1 MRILLTNDDG
11 VNARGLKL
19 LEKVARGLSDDIWI
33 VAPTEEQSGA
43 GHSLTLTTPVRLRRH
58 DDRRFSVTGTPTD
71 AVMLA
76 LAHVMKDSP
85 PDVILSGINRGA
97 NLAEDVTYS
106 GTVSAAMEG
115 ALAGVRSIA
124 LSQAYSREG
133 MGDTVPFAAA
143 EAWAERVLAPLLEFG
158 AEPGTL
164 INVNF
169 PALLPEDVKGIRVCR
184 QGLRDYGR
192 LRIVQRKDPRGYD
205 YYWFGLGPMVQ
216 TPGHQT
222 DLEAI
227 ADGLSPSR
235 RSTSISLTIRR
246 WRGCINDSRP
256 RPRSQPRNFLALI
269 LPGFTG
275 RAHPVLRTP
284 AAAEHWSRMRAKW
297 TTGHTSSSA

>member
-1 MRILLTNDDG
+1 MLRIWRNAPLAVAASVPRGHSRGVRILLTNDDG
-11 VNARGLKL
+11 VNARGLEL
-19 LEKVARGLSDDIWI
+19 LEAAARRLSDDIWI
-33 VAPTEEQSGA
+33 VAPAEEQSGA
-43 GHSLTLTTPVRLRRH
+43 GHSLTLTQPVRLRKH
-58 DDRRFSVTGTPTD
+58 DERRFSVTGTPTD

-76 LAHVMKDSP
+76 LAHVMKDAP
-85 PDVILSGINRGA
+85 PDLVLSGINRGA

-143 EAWAERVLAPLLEFG
+143 EAWAERVLAPLVSFPTP
-158 AEPGTL
+158 PGTL

-169 PALLPEDVKGIRVCR
+169 PALPADDVRGIRVCR

-192 LRIVQRKDPRGYD
+192 LRIVQRTDPRGYD

-216 TPGHQT
+216 TPGHST

-227 ADGLSPSR
+227 ADGYVTVTPLHLDLTHDPSIDGLHE
-235 RSTSISLTIRR
+235 S
-246 WRGCINDSRP
+246 
-256 RPRSQPRNFLALI
+256 F
-269 LPGFTG
+269 
-275 RAHPVLRTP
+275 
-284 AAAEHWSRMRAKW
+284 AAAPEGAAAK
-297 TTGHTSSSA
+297 

>member
-1 MRILLTNDDG
+1 MLRIWRNGSSRLRRYRPSPISVRVRILLTNDDG
-11 VNARGLKL
+11 VNARGLRF
-19 LEKVARGLSDDIWI
+19 LENAARQLSDDIWI

-43 GHSLTLTTPVRLRRH
+43 GHSLTLTQPVRLRRH
-58 DDRRFSVTGTPTD
+58 DERRFSVTGTPTD

-76 LAHVMKDSP
+76 LAHVMKDVP
-85 PDVILSGINRGA
+85 PDLILSGINRGA

-143 EAWAERVLAPLLEFG
+143 EGWAERVLAPLVTFEPP
-158 AEPGTL
+158 PGTL

-169 PALLPEDVKGIRVCR
+169 PALPADEVKGIRVCR

-192 LRIVQRKDPRGYD
+192 LRIVQRTDPRGYD

-216 TPGHQT
+216 TPGHST

-227 ADGLSPSR
+227 ADGYVTVTPLHLDL
-235 RSTSISLTIRR
+235 THDASIA
-246 WRGCINDSRP
+246 
-256 RPRSQPRNFLALI
+256 ALDKK
-269 LPGFTG
+269 F
-275 RAHPVLRTP
+275 
-284 AAAEHWSRMRAKW
+284 AAAPADATAK
-297 TTGHTSSSA
+297 

>member
-11 VNARGLKL
+11 VNARGLRL
-19 LEKVARGLSDDIWI
+19 LESVARQFGDDIWI

-58 DDRRFSVTGTPTD
+58 DERRFSVTGTPTD

-143 EAWAERVLAPLLEFG
+143 EVWAERVLGPLLKFET
-158 AEPGTL
+158 EPRTL

-169 PALLPEDVKGIRVCR
+169 PALPPNDVKGIRVCR

-192 LRIVQRKDPRGYD
+192 LRIVQRTDPRGYD
-205 YYWFGLGPMVQ
+205 YYWFGLGPMVH
-216 TPGHQT
+216 TPGHST
-222 DLEAI
+222 DLEAV
-227 ADGLSPSR
+227 ADGYISVSPLHLDL
-235 RSTSISLTIRR
+235 THENSLE
-246 WRGCINDSRP
+246 
-256 RPRSQPRNFLALI
+256 AL
-269 LPGFTG
+269 GQRFSG
-275 RAHPVLRTP
+275 
-284 AAAEHWSRMRAKW
+284 
-297 TTGHTSSSA
+297 